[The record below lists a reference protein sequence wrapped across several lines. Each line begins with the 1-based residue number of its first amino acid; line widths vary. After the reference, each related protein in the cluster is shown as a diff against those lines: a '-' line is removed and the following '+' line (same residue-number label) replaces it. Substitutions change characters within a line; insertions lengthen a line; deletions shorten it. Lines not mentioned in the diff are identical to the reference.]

1 MPDLDLEE
9 FLKYLQGPFGGAKDV
24 GPATAIKRMIESYLE
39 WFAQVEED
47 TAVFFTQLNK

>member
-1 MPDLDLEE
+1 VPDLDLEE